1 MKQPVESHTASP
13 IKRVLVMSLVL
24 SSALFAAPI
33 AQDSGSMIIKNQ
45 TENKLPVEMPK
56 TVEQSGLTVIA
67 SVIKES
73 AVILDA
79 ASANGKVVKTLNKND
94 KVTLNGIE
102 TQGYYEVQEG
112 GYIAKESVKILSAIG
127 SVSVSKRGEVRMKD
141 ALIEKTFLRYT
152 RDGVTANSVDSALAA
167 IKSLGQVDAVV
178 FLKPKGENYDAT
190 LGAVEGKPY
199 SGYIGVDNYGDHIT
213 GMYRTSLGASLNDR
227 FGYGEKVSASVMK
240 TEHIRSGAIQ
250 GSLPVGSDA
259 STVSAGVSK
268 LDYTLGDKFTS
279 LDARGAV
286 TSLWGGY
293 NKPLWISYKGSA
305 VYGLKIAKNTMKDE
319 LRAFSTTTNRK
330 TTTMDNSLG
339 YSKQD
344 ALMGGGVNSAYVDL
358 KLGKL
363 DDDNAA
369 DPYNK
374 KGRYAKINIELQRVQ
389 KLGTF
394 TGIALV
400 KGQKAFNNLDSIEKF
415 NLTGINAVGGY
426 YIGDI
431 VGDEGIMGSLEVD
444 HAIPVV
450 ANLTGGV
457 IYTSGAVKTLRT
469 PIDSSINIH
478 RASSAGAKL
487 SYLAPYDI
495 TASLVAYKRVTGESV
510 NNYDNPYHVL
520 FNIAKKF

>member
-1 MKQPVESHTASP
+1 MKQPMESHTASP
-13 IKRVLVMSLVL
+13 IKRVFVMNLVL
-24 SSALFAAPI
+24 SSALFAAP
-33 AQDSGSMIIKNQ
+33 AVPDSGSMIIKNQ
-45 TENKLPVEMPK
+45 TETKLPVEMPK
-56 TVEQSGLTVIA
+56 IVEQSGLTVIA
-67 SVIKES
+67 SVIAES

-79 ASANGKVVKTLNKND
+79 PSANGKVVKTLNKND

-102 TQGYYEVQEG
+102 KEGYYEVQEG
-112 GYIAKESVKILSAIG
+112 GYIAKESVIILSVIG

-152 RDGVTANSVDSALAA
+152 RDGVTASSVDSALSAV
-167 IKSLGQVDAVV
+167 KSLGQVDAAV

-190 LGAVEGKPY
+190 LGVVEGKPY

-213 GMYRTSLGASLNDR
+213 GMYRTSLGASLNDPL
-227 FGYGEKVSASVMK
+227 GYGEKVSASVMP
-240 TEHIRSGAIQ
+240 TEHIRSGALQ

-259 STVSAGVSK
+259 STVSVGVSR

-279 LDARGAV
+279 LDARGTV

-293 NKPLWISYKGSA
+293 NKPLWLSYKGSA
-305 VYGLKIAKNTMKDE
+305 SYDLKIAKNTMKDE
-319 LRAFSTTTNRK
+319 LRAFSLTTHRK
-330 TTTMDNSLG
+330 TTTMDNSLS

-344 ALMGGGVNSAYVDL
+344 GLMGGGVNGAYVNL

-363 DDDNAA
+363 EDDSAS

-374 KGRYAKINIELQRVQ
+374 KGRYTKINVELQRVQ

-394 TGIALV
+394 TGIALI
-400 KGQKAFNNLDSIEKF
+400 KGQKAYDNLDSSEKF
-415 NLTGINAVGGY
+415 NLTGINNVGGY

-431 VGDEGIMGSLEVD
+431 VGDEGILGSLELD
-444 HAIPVV
+444 HAIPMI

-457 IYTSGAVKTLRT
+457 IYTNGAVKTLHT

-478 RASSAGAKL
+478 RASSAGIKL
-487 SYLAPYDI
+487 SYAAPYDI
-495 TASLVAYKRVTGESV
+495 SANLAGYKRVSGETID
-510 NNYDNPYHVL
+510 NYNNPYHVL
-520 FNIAKKF
+520 FTVAKKF